1 MVTPCLASRDFSEMR
16 ATVGRGILGR
26 YLYLSF
32 VASTVAEIKYPLQER
47 GNETGYDVLWQGGQF
62 TSA

>member
-16 ATVGRGILGR
+16 TAVGRGILGR

-32 VASTVAEIKYPLQER
+32 VASTVAEIKYPLPER